1 MRPHIIA
8 LIALA
13 ATPLAPVGAQ
23 DNQRQFAVEG
33 AGMLTCARFTDARAD
48 TASPEYQ
55 RMIGFIE
62 GYLTAANLYEPDT
75 FDLTPWHNAAA
86 LDMIVGNHCE
96 QFPDDR
102 LVGVTQ
108 RMVGGLR
115 PFRVARFS
123 PLLEVGD
130 GENRAFVYEKILRRA
145 QAAEARAASIES
157 AVAAAP
163 ELRVEHRPMKPE
175 SDAEIL
181 RKLAMGEIRSHN
193 FEQRVLNTTDDNE
206 LVPTEFLARVQELM
220 LYTGPMLNESYFTRI
235 NTSNGRDIR
244 VPVEAT
250 RPTGTAVA
258 ESAVYAESEGTFNEL
273 TLRAWKYGTLI
284 RVSRELLDDSAID
297 LVSFLGRQI
306 GVSLGTAVN
315 SALTLGTGTVQP
327 QGIAG
332 AAGSGVTG
340 GTGVAGVPTFPNLID
355 LVHSVDTAWAS
366 RPSVAFMARRATLGI
381 GARHVVV
388 EHATPERRHGASPW
402 IHGGLESNSVRQGW
416 RLALVHDPG
425 TVWR

>member
-1 MRPHIIA
+1 MSEYLKQQVEARQSAWHAAKA
-8 LIALA
+8 LLDA
-13 ATPLAPVGAQ
+13 AAAEKR
-23 DNQRQFAVEG
+23 D
-33 AGMLTCARFTDARAD
+33 
-48 TASPEYQ
+48 
-55 RMIGFIE
+55 
-62 GYLTAANLYEPDT
+62 LTAEEEQTYARIME
-75 FDLTPWHNAAA
+75 
-86 LDMIVGNHCE
+86 DM
-96 QFPDDR
+96 D
-102 LVGVTQ
+102 
-108 RMVGGLR
+108 
-115 PFRVARFS
+115 S
-123 PLLEVGD
+123 
-130 GENRAFVYEKILRRA
+130 RA
-145 QAAEARAASIES
+145 QRIADLQSAEARAASIDT

-220 LYTGPMLNESYFTRI
+220 LYTGPMLNESFFTRI

-250 RPTGTAVA
+250 RPTGTATA
-258 ESAVYAESEGTFNEL
+258 ESATFAESEGTFNEL

-284 RVSRELLDDSAID
+284 RVSRELLDDNAID

-355 LVHSVDTAWAS
+355 LVHSVDTAYAS
-366 RPSVAFMARRATLGI
+366 RPSVAFMARRATLGKI
-381 GARHVVV
+381 RQITDGNGAYIFAP
-388 EHATPERRHGASPW
+388 ATTF
-402 IHGGLESNSVRQGW
+402 NSVDTLLSYPVLENPYVAATGTNAKSVLFGDMSSFHVRVQGGIEIS
-416 RLALVHDPG
+416 RSDEVYFTSDEVGFRARILVDGALGQSEAVKYLAGG
-425 TVWR
+425 TA